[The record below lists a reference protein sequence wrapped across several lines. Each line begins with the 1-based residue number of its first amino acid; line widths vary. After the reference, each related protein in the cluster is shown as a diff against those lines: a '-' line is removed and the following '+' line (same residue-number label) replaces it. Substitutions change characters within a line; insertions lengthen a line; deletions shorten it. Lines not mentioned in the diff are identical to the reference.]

1 MTTLYDQA
9 REKLAAISARDI
21 ELRAWE
27 VEFSRTD
34 QEYYDWFLDQVR
46 EGRTAK

>member
-9 REKLAAISARDI
+9 REKLAAIEARDA

-27 VEFSRTD
+27 VEFNRTD
-34 QEYYDWFLDQVR
+34 PEYYDWFLDQIQ
-46 EGRTAK
+46 EERTAK